1 MNKTFFTVKMTDKN
15 ALILQCSIEVW
26 CTAVLKELDTFV
38 FQHVCGVDV
47 KFVSDTRVSAGYLS
61 ISGFANYP
69 FPVKLGHNERGS
81 TYFSVKSCSSLNR
94 QTSENKLQPLP

>member
-1 MNKTFFTVKMTDKN
+1 MFYRGLVYCCIKRTV
-15 ALILQCSIEVW
+15 I
-26 CTAVLKELDTFV
+26 DTFV
-38 FQHVCGVDV
+38 FQLVCGVDV
-47 KFVSDTRVSAGYLS
+47 KLVSDRVSAGYLS

-94 QTSENKLQPLP
+94 PTSENKLQPLP